1 MSLKQDLE
9 ETHSFLHTNA
19 FDEKRNS
26 ESIGLQLKKL
36 EREPTQCKECRRREI
51 KIRADISETERG
63 NQGVKTGS
71 LNRLINLIN
80 FQQDWSG
87 KNKTTNYQQE
97 K

>member
-1 MSLKQDLE
+1 MKKETLKVNDV
-9 ETHSFLHTNA
+9 
-19 FDEKRNS
+19 
-26 ESIGLQLKKL
+26 GLQLKKL
-36 EREPTQCKECRRREI
+36 ERRQTIQCKECRREI

-80 FQQDWSG
+80 FQQDWSE
-87 KNKTTNYQQE
+87 KNKTTNYPRE